1 MVVWRCLILM
11 VKPTNKG
18 RVCRRHQWWLA
29 AVEQAVLL
37 LWEVAWPRRAA
48 EERIVL
54 LV

>member
-1 MVVWRCLILM
+1 VTLM
-11 VKPTNKG
+11 VKPTKG
-18 RVCRRHQWWLA
+18 RACRRHQCWLA